1 MNDHIRISDAD
12 RDRVTARLR
21 DHFAE
26 GRLTADELDERIDA
40 ALGAKTFGELRRV
53 MADLPGPVA
62 GPAPAPPR
70 AQQPPGAGYPAPPA
84 PAWAARRRPRFA
96 PVLVLVVLGALLLPG
111 PGWAVFWPVK
121 LFLLFWVVFLATGM
135 LASARFRRRMR
146 RGRPGGYP
154 HRHQGWPGGGW
165 QRGGW
170 QAGPRGEA

>member
-40 ALGAKTFGELRRV
+40 TLGAKTAGDLRRV
-53 MADLPGPVA
+53 MADLPGPPPV
-62 GPAPAPPR
+62 PAA
-70 AQQPPGAGYPAPPA
+70 AQQPPPGAGYPAPPA
-84 PAWAARRRPRFA
+84 PAWVARRRPRFA
-96 PVLVLVVLGALLLPG
+96 PVVLLAVLGALLLSG
-111 PGWAVFWPVK
+111 PGWPVLWPVK

-154 HRHQGWPGGGW
+154 PRHPGWPG
-165 QRGGW
+165 GGW

>member
-40 ALGAKTFGELRRV
+40 TLGAKTFGDLRTV
-53 MADLPGPVA
+53 MADLPGP
-62 GPAPAPPR
+62 APAPLH
-70 AQQPPGAGYPAPPA
+70 AQQPPGAGYPAPTA
-84 PAWAARRRPRFA
+84 PAWAARRRPRFV
-96 PVLVLVVLGALLLPG
+96 PVLLLVVFGALLLG

-121 LFLLFWVVFLATGM
+121 LFLLFWVVFFATGM
-135 LASARFRRRMR
+135 LATARFRRRMR

-154 HRHQGWPGGGW
+154 HRHQGGPGGAWPG
-165 QRGGW
+165 RGW